1 MDSANDVSPESADG
15 ATGTMPDG
23 LDSSPALADP
33 DSLTA
38 EERRLRE
45 ARAGVPWRAWGPYLS
60 ERQWGTVREDYSD
73 SEDAWSYFSHDQARS
88 RAYRWGE
95 DGIAGISDDKQR
107 LCLALALWNERDP
120 ILKERLFGLTNSEG
134 NHGED
139 VKEYYFYVD
148 NLPTHSYQRYL
159 YKYPQAEYPYNE
171 LVSVNRAR
179 SRHELEYELIDTGVF
194 DDGRYFDVEV
204 EHAKAGPED
213 ILCRITVHNR
223 SSQDAGLH
231 VLPTLWFRNT
241 WSWGDGGPKPRLA
254 RVESEHPVVRAEHHK
269 VGVFYLHAEP
279 EAALLFCENET
290 NMARVFGA
298 EPATPFPKDGI
309 GDHLLHG
316 ADTVNPDGEG
326 TKVAA
331 HVRLVVPAGGQ
342 AAVLVRLTRE
352 GPETL
357 TAPFAGADE
366 LIARRRAEADD
377 FYEAITPPTVTDDA
391 KAVMRQALAGMLW
404 SKQCYYFDVDRWLRE
419 RHLHP
424 LRSPTRRGSRNESW
438 FHMFN
443 HDVVS
448 MPDKWEYP
456 WYAAWDLAF
465 HCIPLAMVDPDFAKS
480 QIDLMLSRE
489 YLHPGGQMPAYE
501 WNFGDVNPPVHAF
514 AALFLQNLEEDLGE
528 VDLPFLQESFSR
540 LLMNFTW
547 WVNRKD
553 PSGHNVFEG
562 GFLGL
567 DNIGVFDRSAALPTG
582 GRLEQA
588 DGTAW
593 MAMFSQNML
602 ELALALLPHDKSYEE
617 FVLKFVERFFWIAA
631 AVDPIGE
638 HPDEMWD
645 EEDGFFYDVLRLPD
659 GTGMRIKVR
668 SLVGLLP
675 ICATTVIEADLL
687 DRYPQITEQVATFLE
702 RNRDLLANIA
712 DPAVPGV
719 QGRRILSLVNEDKL
733 RRILAR
739 MLDEERFLGPHGIR
753 SISRWH
759 LDHPYTFDVAGAEYR
774 VQYEPAE
781 STTGMFGGNSNWRG
795 PVWFPINLL
804 LIRAL
809 IQHYRYYGNDLKVEC
824 PTGSGKMM
832 TLFEVAQELSRRLAS
847 TFLQDSDGRRPVYG
861 GTRLFQEDPHWR
873 DLILFYEY
881 YHGDNGAGLG
891 ASHQTGWS
899 GLVARLIQSM
909 GQFDADS
916 VLEDSQWPMARPY
929 RRLAAGS
936 MADVTTARE
945 ARGVTEPQS
954 PS

>member
-1 MDSANDVSPESADG
+1 MGGRVSEWREYSQPAG
-15 ATGTMPDG
+15 PD
-23 LDSSPALADP
+23 PA
-33 DSLTA
+33 SLTA
-38 EERRLRE
+38 EEQRLRE

-73 SEDAWSYFSHDQARS
+73 NGDAWSYFSHDHARS

-120 ILKERLFGLTNSEG
+120 ILKERLFGLTNAEG

-159 YKYPQAEYPYNE
+159 YKYPQAEFPYGD
-171 LVSVNRAR
+171 LVAVNRSR
-179 SRHELEYELIDTGVF
+179 SRHDFEYELIDTGVF
-194 DDGRYFDVEV
+194 GGDRYFDVEA
-204 EHAKAGPED
+204 EHVKAAPED
-213 ILCRITVHNR
+213 ILCRITVYNR
-223 SSQDAGLH
+223 SPRDAALH

-241 WSWGDGGPKPRLA
+241 WSWGDDEPRPRLA
-254 RVESEHPVVRAEHHK
+254 LASGSASHPVVRAEHHQL
-269 VGVFYLHAEP
+269 GVFYLYAEP
-279 EAALLFCENET
+279 GATLLFCENET
-290 NMARVFGA
+290 NTARVFGA

-309 GDHLLHG
+309 GDHVLHG
-316 ADTVNPDGEG
+316 ADTVNPAGEG

-331 HVRLVVPAGGQ
+331 RVRLVVPAGGQ
-342 AAVLVRLTRE
+342 AAVTVRLTRE
-352 GPETL
+352 APDQTTE
-357 TAPFAGADE
+357 PFAGADE
-366 LIARRRAEADD
+366 LIALRRAEADE
-377 FYEAITPPTVTDDA
+377 FYEAITPPAVSDDA
-391 KAVMRQALAGMLW
+391 KSVMRQALAGMLW

-419 RHLHP
+419 RNSHP
-424 LRSPTRRGSRNESW
+424 LRAPARRGTRNESW

-465 HCIPLAMVDPDFAKS
+465 HCIPLSMVDPDFAKS
-480 QIDLMLSRE
+480 QLDLMLSQD
-489 YLHPGGQMPAYE
+489 YLHSSGQMPAYE

-514 AALFLQNLEEDLGE
+514 ATLFLQNLEAGLGQ
-528 VDLPFLQESFSR
+528 VDDSFLRESFAR
-540 LLMNFTW
+540 LLLNFTW

-553 PSGHNVFEG
+553 IGGRNVFEG

-602 ELALALLPHDKSYEE
+602 ELALGLLERNETYEG
-617 FVLKFVERFFWIAA
+617 FVLKFVEHFFWIAA

-659 GTGMRIKVR
+659 GTGTRLKVR

-675 ICATTVIEADLL
+675 ICAITVIEADVIE
-687 DRYPQITEQVATFLE
+687 RYPQIAGQVRTFLE
-702 RNRDLLANIA
+702 RNQDLLANIA
-712 DPAVPGV
+712 DPLVPGV
-719 QGRRILSLVNEDKL
+719 HGRRILSLVNEDKL

-759 LDHPYTFDVAGAEYR
+759 LDHPYTFEVHGTEHR

-781 STTGMFGGNSNWRG
+781 STSGMFGGNSNWRG

-809 IQHYRYYGNDLKVEC
+809 IQHYRYYGNDLTVEC
-824 PTGSGKMM
+824 PTGSGNMM
-832 TLFEVAQELSRRLAS
+832 TLFEVAQELSRRLAG
-847 TFLQDSDGRRPVYG
+847 TFLRDADGRRPVYG

-873 DLILFYEY
+873 DLVLFYEY
-881 YHGDNGAGLG
+881 FHGDNGAGLG
-891 ASHQTGWS
+891 ASHQTGWT
-899 GLVARLIQSM
+899 GLVARLIQSL
-909 GQFDADS
+909 GQFDADT
-916 VLEDSQWPMARPY
+916 VLEDRRWPMARPY
-929 RRLAAGS
+929 RRLADAPIAGVR
-936 MADVTTARE
+936 AAR
-945 ARGVTEPQS
+945 
-954 PS
+954 